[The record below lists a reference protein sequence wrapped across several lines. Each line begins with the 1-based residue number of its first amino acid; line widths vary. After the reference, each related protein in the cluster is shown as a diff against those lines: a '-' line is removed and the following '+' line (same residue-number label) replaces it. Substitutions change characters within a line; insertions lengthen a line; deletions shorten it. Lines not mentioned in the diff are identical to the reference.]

1 MHITLLSGGMGGSRF
16 AQGVLDAVTPSDT
29 VTIIANTADDITL
42 YGLRICPDLDTVM
55 YTLSGGIDPVRG
67 WGRTGETWN
76 AKAELEAYGV
86 EEAWFGLGDRDLA
99 THLVRTSL
107 LRSGASLSEATARL
121 CERWQPGGTSRLRG
135 SIRLLPMTDDPVETH
150 IETTIDAERRR
161 IHFQEFWIRHRAEV
175 PVHGVDIDGIETAK
189 AAPGV
194 IDAITSADIVLIP
207 PSNPVVSVGPIVG
220 VSDIGDALRS
230 TTAPIVGVSPIIGR
244 TAVRG
249 MANQLLAG
257 LGVDVSATGVA
268 ALHGSRASGGILDGW
283 LIDDGDAA
291 ESAAVDE
298 LGIAVRTVPL
308 WMSDAA
314 KTQRL
319 AEDAINLARE
329 LGRP

>member
-1 MHITLLSGGMGGSRF
+1 MGGSRF

-29 VTIIANTADDITL
+29 VTIVANTADDITL
-42 YGLRICPDLDTVM
+42 YGVRICPDLDTVM

-99 THLVRTSL
+99 THLVRTSM

-121 CERWQPGGTSRLRG
+121 CERWQPGATSRLRG

-150 IETTIDAERRR
+150 IDTTIDGERRR

-175 PVHGVDIDGIETAK
+175 PVHAVEVDGIETAQ

-194 IDAITSADIVLIP
+194 IDAIAGADVVLIP
-207 PSNPVVSVGPIVG
+207 PSNPVVSIGPIVG

-230 TTAPIVGVSPIIGR
+230 TPAPIVGVSPIIGR

-268 ALHGSRASGGILDGW
+268 AFHGSRASGGILDGW

-298 LGIAVRTVPL
+298 LGIAVRAVPL
-308 WMSDAA
+308 WMSDAV

-319 AEDAINLARE
+319 AEDAINLAQE

>member
-1 MHITLLSGGMGGSRF
+1 MGGSRF
-16 AQGVLDAVTPSDT
+16 AQGVLDAVSPSDT

-99 THLVRTSL
+99 THLVRTSM

-121 CERWQPGGTSRLRG
+121 CERWQSG
-135 SIRLLPMTDDPVETH
+135 IRLLPMTDDPVETH

-175 PVHGVDIDGIETAK
+175 PVHGVEIDGIETAK

-194 IDAITSADIVLIP
+194 IDAITSADVVLIP

-230 TTAPIVGVSPIIGR
+230 TNAPIVGVSPIIGR

-268 ALHGSRASGGILDGW
+268 AFHGSRASGGILDVW
-283 LIDDGDAA
+283 LIDDGDTA

-298 LGIAVRTVPL
+298 LGIAVRAVPL

-314 KTQRL
+314 MTQRL

>member
-1 MHITLLSGGMGGSRF
+1 MGGSRF
-16 AQGVLDAVTPSDT
+16 AQGVLDAVAPSDT

-121 CERWQPGGTSRLRG
+121 CERWQPG
-135 SIRLLPMTDDPVETH
+135 IRLLPMTDDPVETH
-150 IETTIDAERRR
+150 IETTIDDERRR

-175 PVHGVDIDGIETAK
+175 PVHGVDIDGIEAAK

-194 IDAITSADIVLIP
+194 IDAITSADVVLIS
-207 PSNPVVSVGPIVG
+207 PSNPVVSIGPIVG

-268 ALHGSRASGGILDGW
+268 AFHGSRASGGILDGW

-298 LGIAVRTVPL
+298 LGIAVRAVPL

-329 LGRP
+329 LGHP